1 MKKAFI
7 LVTLFYISGCS
18 LLDKFMIAPYDNNEY
33 GLVNKIRTT
42 AQLSKKD
49 CVDRNVMKMNSNTIF
64 ALSSEMKNFSQ
75 YLPKNDQSIKPISQL
90 YTMTEEL
97 HKRYEAEDPVNKTY
111 CELKLTSIE
120 ESAEIIQ
127 KAIGKRPRP

>member
-33 GLVNKIRTT
+33 ALVNKIRTT

-49 CVDRNVMKMNSNTIF
+49 CVDRNVMKTNAETIF
-64 ALSSEMKNFSQ
+64 VVSSEMKNFSQ

-97 HKRYEAEDPVNKTY
+97 YKRYETEGPVNKTY

-120 ESAEIIQ
+120 ESAEIDR
-127 KAIGKRPRP
+127 KSTRLNSSH